1 MIGKF
6 SNGKLGKKA
15 APYLFLLPFFVCSC
29 VFTLIPI
36 LYSFWISF
44 RDFTFLNIN
53 NSKFI
58 GFDNY
63 KNVAQDS
70 VFIKSLTNNMKIII
84 AVVPALIV
92 ISLLLAVLLNSKMKF
107 KGFFRSA
114 FYLPYVVS
122 PIAIGVIAVQLFS
135 KGNLIANI
143 FSKLGF
149 ENISWHTKMP
159 YAFWLV
165 ATVIIWTQIGFYMV
179 LYLNG
184 LQAIPRDYY
193 EAAEIDGASKL
204 KRFRYITLPQLR
216 LTTYLVV
223 FMCLLSVLQ
232 IYDQPYVISTT
243 GGATAGSPGD
253 GTLTMVMYI
262 YDEAFRY
269 REMGKASAAAFI
281 VFIIIFAASLVQNLI
296 FKDKEK

>member
-1 MIGKF
+1 MLV
-6 SNGKLGKKA
+6 GKLSKKT
-15 APYLFLLPFFVCSC
+15 APHLFLLPFLVFSC
-29 VFTLIPI
+29 VFSLVPM
-36 LYSFWISF
+36 LYSLWISF
-44 RDFTFLNIN
+44 REFTFLNIN
-53 NSKFI
+53 KSKFI
-58 GFDNY
+58 GLDNY
-63 KNVAQDS
+63 KNVFADS
-70 VFIKSLTNNMKIII
+70 VFFKSLTNNIEFIIV
-84 AVVPALIV
+84 VVPVMIA
-92 ISLLLAVLLNSKMKF
+92 ISLSLAVLLNSRMKF

-135 KGNLIANI
+135 KGNFIANI

-165 ATVIIWTQIGFYMV
+165 AIVIIWTQIGFYMV

-184 LQAIPRDYY
+184 LQAIPGDYY
-193 EAAEIDGASKL
+193 EAAKIDGATRWKQ
-204 KRFRYITLPQLR
+204 FCYITLPQLKS
-216 LTTYLVV
+216 TTYLVV

-262 YDEAFRY
+262 YDKAFRY
-269 REMGKASAAAFI
+269 RDMGQASAAAFI
-281 VFIIIFAASLVQNLI
+281 VFIIIFSVSLVQNLI
-296 FKDKEK
+296 FSDKEK